1 MIIKI
6 QELNNINQKNLN
18 KYLFFGKNDGLKKL
32 KIHEITSKISN
43 EDIFKYDE
51 NQILNNPDE
60 FFENT
65 LTNSLFSKKKLILIQ
80 RCTDKILPIIDQ
92 ILTNEIKDLT
102 IILNSESLEKRSK
115 LRLLFEKNE
124 KLICV
129 PFYPDNYDT
138 LYRLAQNFLKEK
150 KISLSQSNINLL
162 IDRCSEDRVNLNNEL
177 EKIELYLKNKKQIST
192 EDLFKI
198 SNLSDNYSFAE
209 LVDSTLAQN
218 QKKITRIIND
228 NHFHNED
235 AITLIKIMV
244 SKLKKLLFLSEQFE
258 ENNDLDRTILQAK
271 PPIFWKD
278 KAIVKKQISLWK
290 PNKIKKKLYDLTDIE
305 LQIKKNSSNA
315 LNIIL
320 DLIITTASLT
330 NPSN

>member
-1 MIIKI
+1 MIVKI
-6 QELNNINQKNLN
+6 QELNNINKENFN
-18 KYLFFGKNDGLKKL
+18 KYLFFGKNEGLKKL
-32 KIHEITSKISN
+32 KINEITSKINSEN
-43 EDIFKYDE
+43 IFKYDE
-51 NQILNNPDE
+51 NQILNNQNE
-60 FFENT
+60 FLENN

-92 ILTNEIKDLT
+92 ILTNEIIDLT
-102 IILNSESLEKRSK
+102 IILDSESLEKKSK
-115 LRLLFEKNE
+115 LRSLFEKNE
-124 KLICV
+124 KLICIPV
-129 PFYPDNYDT
+129 YPDNYDT

-162 IDRCSEDRVNLNNEL
+162 IDRCGEDRINLNNEL

-198 SNLSDNYSFAE
+198 SNLIDNYSFAE

-228 NHFHNED
+228 NNFHNED
-235 AITLIKIMV
+235 AIILIKTMI
-244 SKLKKLLFLSEQFE
+244 SKLKKLLFLSEQFK
-258 ENNDLDRTILQAK
+258 ENNDLNRTILQAK

-278 KAIVKKQISLWK
+278 KEIVKKQISLWT
-290 PNKIKKKLYDLTDIE
+290 PNKIKKKLYDLNNIE
-305 LQIKKNSSNA
+305 LQIKKNSSIA

-320 DLIITTASLT
+320 DLIITTANST